1 MSTNNEIKEMQSDIR
16 AIKLQLEALVCESRL
31 KRMDTLSFLLELA
44 YKEASDTPAATGK
57 KANVENTSLTIQ

>member
-1 MSTNNEIKEMQSDIR
+1 MSADNEIKELQSDIR
-16 AIKLQLEALVCESRL
+16 AIKQQLEVLVCESRL

-44 YKEASDTPAATGK
+44 CKEVSFAPGAMNK